1 LGGDLGAA
9 REGGYRVGGLGRPHA
24 PPEWWCRGAAA
35 GPRQPALAARI
46 EVHFVCGC
54 ELASRF
60 LAKRIQMSFSGSGNP
75 PQSPPAR
82 APHCALVGGYMR
94 KERAR
99 RLGQR
104 AQLAIE
110 SLAWFRSPWCL
121 LRWLWPPRRFEVHFV
136 CVCELASRFL
146 AKPIQMSFA
155 GSGNPPQSQPGRAPH
170 CALVGGYVRKREKPQ
185 LCGGDVG
192 GAAVS
197 APLAPLRGSLRRPLL
212 VPFHTSPLSRGAL
225 RSAGV
230 PTIAASTT
238 PAPLQPEHLA
248 RGLHGIWEDS
258 EGVREYPMCAEGWAM
273 WVLGGSPDLFKAT
286 GGTCRLGTP

>member
-1 LGGDLGAA
+1 
-9 REGGYRVGGLGRPHA
+9 LGRPHA

-155 GSGNPPQSQPGRAPH
+155 GSGNPPQSPPARAPH
-170 CALVGGYVRKREKPQ
+170 CALVGGYVRRENPSSA
-185 LCGGDVG
+185 GGMSG
-192 GAAVS
+192 EPLFQRLWHLSAAAFAGRCWS
-197 APLAPLRGSLRRPLL
+197 RFILRRSRV
-212 VPFHTSPLSRGAL
+212 VPYGLPGYRRLRRAPPQHRCSPSTSQGAC
-225 RSAGV
+225 
-230 PTIAASTT
+230 TASGKT
-238 PAPLQPEHLA
+238 L
-248 RGLHGIWEDS
+248 
-258 EGVREYPMCAEGWAM
+258 
-273 WVLGGSPDLFKAT
+273 KA
-286 GGTCRLGTP
+286 